1 MSTRGK
7 SRRTF
12 LLDSMTG
19 LSGAW
24 VAANAAGIFAA
35 EDYVLQAA
43 QSGKPMAFGYFTP
56 AQAGTPTKFAF
67 FTPAQAVEIEAMAA
81 QIIPT
86 DETPGAREARVI
98 HFIDRALTTFAKN
111 SQAAYTKGID
121 DLQAQAK
128 QLVPTATTFS
138 ALTGPQQVQVLT
150 AMEKTPF
157 FTLVRTHT
165 VIGFFASPV
174 HGGNQDKIG
183 WKLIG
188 YDDSL
193 NHRPP
198 FGYYDAQDPA
208 GRR

>member
-1 MSTRGK
+1 MSTRRK

-12 LLDSMTG
+12 LLDSVTG
-19 LSGAW
+19 LGGAW
-24 VAANAAGIFAA
+24 VAANSAGILAA
-35 EDYVLQAA
+35 ESYVLRAA
-43 QSGKPMAFGYFTP
+43 QSGKPATFG
-56 AQAGTPTKFAF
+56 F
-67 FTPAQAVEIEAMAA
+67 FTPAQAAEVEAMAA

-86 DETPGAREARVI
+86 DETPGAKEARVI

-111 SQAAYTKGID
+111 NQAQYTKGLD
-121 DLQAQAK
+121 DLQAQTR
-128 QLVPTATTFS
+128 QLFPMAATFS
-138 ALTGPQQVQVLT
+138 ALTGPEQIQVLT

-157 FTLVRTHT
+157 FNMVRTHT
-165 VIGFFASPV
+165 IIGFFASPV

-193 NHRPP
+193 NFRPP